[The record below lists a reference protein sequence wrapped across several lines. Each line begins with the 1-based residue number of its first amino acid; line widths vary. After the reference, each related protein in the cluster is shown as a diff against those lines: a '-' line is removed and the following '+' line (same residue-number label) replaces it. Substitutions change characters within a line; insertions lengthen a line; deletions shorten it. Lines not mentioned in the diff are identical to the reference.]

1 MLNLST
7 LVQMSSQLL
16 IPPGKH
22 KARKHEKY
30 GRAQEAIPQQRIV
43 KLSRYISWGT
53 LLCGIE
59 FPSITDSFI
68 LPNSVYMKDMS
79 KISSE

>member
-16 IPPGKH
+16 ISPGKS

-30 GRAQEAIPQQRIV
+30 GRAQEVIPQQRIV
-43 KLSRYISWGT
+43 KLSRYVSWGG

-59 FPSITDSFI
+59 FASITDSF
-68 LPNSVYMKDMS
+68 LPNTVHIK
-79 KISSE
+79 

>member
-1 MLNLST
+1 
-7 LVQMSSQLL
+7 MSSQLL

-30 GRAQEAIPQQRIV
+30 GRAQEVIPQQRIV
-43 KLSRYISWGT
+43 KLSSWG

-59 FPSITDSFI
+59 FGSVTDSFI
-68 LPNSVYMKDMS
+68 LPNSVYMK
-79 KISSE
+79 